1 MSSVSFLNRA
11 IKYSKSVT
19 RKSRP
24 IPACIYVKLA
34 CSRFLSDLKR
44 KEFIMDEK
52 EVDKWCNFL
61 EMLPHVKGEWA
72 NNKEKLKLS
81 DWQIFC
87 VVNVYGFYFKYN
99 GRRRFREVYI
109 EVPRKNGKTFF
120 FSGLGIGMMTIEN
133 EFGAEIYCGAT
144 TEKQAWE
151 VFRPA
156 KRILERTP
164 NLRAAFGITVN
175 AKTLNKISNDSRF
188 EPVIGIPHDGASP
201 SCGIVDEY
209 HEHKTSEVPS
219 TFRTGM
225 AARKNPLLLII
236 TTAGSNMGSP
246 CYDSRLDLIKIL
258 KKTEIDDRLFG
269 IIYTIDDGDDWST
282 IKAQKKA
289 NPNYGIS
296 VDPDYLDGQLIQA
309 KRSPLK
315 QAEYRTKHINQWIG
329 AKSAWM
335 NMLSYEKCTTELVM
349 EDRLGDK
356 CYLALD
362 LASKLDVAALVALF
376 PPTSKNSKWSVFA
389 FHYLPEDT
397 IAANDMY
404 KAWHAEGWLTATD
417 GSVIDYD
424 AISDDMRMLKSNYQV
439 QEVPYDPFQATQFAL
454 LMQKEGFPMIEYG
467 ATVKNFS
474 EPMKKL
480 EELIVDN
487 AIEFQKDPVLK
498 WMFGNVTAKLDLKD
512 NIFPNK
518 ERPENK
524 IDGVVAIIMGLA
536 RATLHETHESIY
548 KSRGLIVL

>member
-1 MSSVSFLNRA
+1 MSSTNFLARA
-11 IKYSKSVT
+11 IAYSKSVT
-19 RKSRP
+19 RKTRP
-24 IPACIYVKLA
+24 IPACIYVKMS
-34 CSRFLSDLKR
+34 CNRFLRDLKR
-44 KEFIMDEK
+44 KDLLMNEA
-52 EVDKWCNFL
+52 EVDKWCKFL

-72 NNKEKLKLS
+72 NKKENLKLS

-87 VVNVYGFYFKYN
+87 TVNIYGFYFKGN

-109 EVPRKNGKTFF
+109 EVPRKNGKTFYL
-120 FSGLGIGMMTIEN
+120 SGLGVGGLTIEN

-164 NLRAAFGITVN
+164 DLRSAFGISVN
-175 AKTLNKISNDSRF
+175 AKTLNKTSNDSRF
-188 EPVIGIPHDGASP
+188 EPVIGVPHDGASP
-201 SCGIVDEY
+201 SLGIVDEY
-209 HEHKTSEVPS
+209 HEHKTSEVPG

-225 AARKNPLLLII
+225 AARKNPLLIII

-258 KKTEIDDRLFG
+258 KGTDVDDHLFG
-269 IIYTIDDGDDWST
+269 IIYTIDDDDDWST

-296 VDPDYLDGQLIQA
+296 VDPDYLKGQLLQA

-335 NMLSYEKCTTELVM
+335 NMLSYERCTDDISM

-362 LASKLDVAALVALF
+362 LASKIDVASLVTLF
-376 PPTSKNSKWSVFA
+376 PPTTKNKKWSA
-389 FHYLPEDT
+389 FVNHYLPEET
-397 IAANDMY
+397 IEANDMY
-404 KAWHAEGWLTATD
+404 KAWHAEGWLTSTE
-417 GSVIDYD
+417 GSVIDYEY
-424 AISDDMRMLKSNYQV
+424 ISDDMARIKSSYQIA
-439 QEVPYDPFQATQFAL
+439 EVPYDPFQATQFAL
-454 LMQKEGFPMIEYG
+454 IMQKEGYPMIEYG

-474 EPMKKL
+474 EPMKELEKL
-480 EELIVDN
+480 ITDC

-498 WMFGNVTAKLDLKD
+498 WMMGNVTAKLDRKD

-524 IDGVVAIIMGLA
+524 IDGVVALIMAIA

-548 KSRGLIVL
+548 KERGLIVI